1 MVTRRTRNFKEKS
14 TASNILG
21 RLIMPVAVVMAL
33 ALFYFSIKLFFFS
46 PPREE
51 QHPLPSTV
59 NPPAVTEPYEGG
71 DDYGDELPPID
82 DMDDTS
88 TITPDT
94 STITPETPPAEQK
107 PEPAETVKPAEKPKP
122 AVTKPVQKP
131 AEKPKPKPAVT
142 QQPKPAQSSGPRWDV
157 QIGGFRARSGAELT
171 VKQARE
177 KGYSAYVVDEKLD
190 GQPFYKVRV
199 RGHADKNEAR
209 ALSQKLAAAGFP
221 VYVVSVK

>member
-88 TITPDT
+88 TITP
-94 STITPETPPAEQK
+94 ETPPAEQK

-122 AVTKPVQKP
+122 AATKPVQKP

-142 QQPKPAQSSGPRWDV
+142 QQPKPSQSSGPRWDV

>member
-51 QHPLPSTV
+51 QRPLPSMV

-82 DMDDTS
+82 DMD
-88 TITPDT
+88 DT

-209 ALSQKLAAAGFP
+209 ALSQKLAAAGFA

>member
-21 RLIMPVAVVMAL
+21 RLIMPVAVIMAL

-46 PPREE
+46 PPRGER
-51 QHPLPSTV
+51 PLPSTV
-59 NPPAVTEPYEGG
+59 NPPAVTETYENG
-71 DDYGDELPPID
+71 DDYGDNLPPLV
-82 DMDDTS
+82 DMD
-88 TITPDT
+88 DT

-107 PEPAETVKPAEKPKP
+107 PEPASVENPKPAE
-122 AVTKPVQKP
+122 TKTVQKP
-131 AEKPKPKPAVT
+131 AEKPKPSAT
-142 QQPKPAQSSGPRWDV
+142 RQPTPAQSSGPRWDV

-190 GQPFYKVRV
+190 GKPFYKVRV
-199 RGHADKNEAR
+199 RGHSDKNETR
-209 ALSQKLAAAGFP
+209 ALSRKLAAMGFP

>member
-1 MVTRRTRNFKEKS
+1 MVTRRTRNFKDKS

-21 RLIMPVAVVMAL
+21 RLIMPLAVVMAL

-46 PPREE
+46 PPREDE
-51 QHPLPSTV
+51 RPLPSTV
-59 NPPAVTEPYEGG
+59 NPPVASEPYEP
-71 DDYGDELPPID
+71 DDGYGDELPPL
-82 DMDDTS
+82 DMEE
-88 TITPDT
+88 P
-94 STITPETPPAEQK
+94 STITPETPPIEEK
-107 PEPAETVKPAEKPKP
+107 PEPVQSAKPAEKPKP

-131 AEKPKPKPAVT
+131 EPKPKPAVT
-142 QQPKPAQSSGPRWDV
+142 QPSKPAQSSGPRWDV

-199 RGHADKNEAR
+199 RGHKEKKDAQ

>member
-88 TITPDT
+88 TITP
-94 STITPETPPAEQK
+94 ETPPAEQK

-122 AVTKPVQKP
+122 AVTKPVPKP
-131 AEKPKPKPAVT
+131 AEKPKPAVT

>member
-1 MVTRRTRNFKEKS
+1 M
-14 TASNILG
+14 
-21 RLIMPVAVVMAL
+21 
-33 ALFYFSIKLFFFS
+33 
-46 PPREE
+46 REE
-51 QHPLPSTV
+51 
-59 NPPAVTEPYEGG
+59 ERK
-71 DDYGDELPPID
+71 DELAQD
-82 DMDDTS
+82 GEA
-88 TITPDT
+88 
-94 STITPETPPAEQK
+94 PETPPAEQK

>member
-88 TITPDT
+88 TITP
-94 STITPETPPAEQK
+94 ETPTAEQK

>member
-82 DMDDTS
+82 DMG
-88 TITPDT
+88 DT

-142 QQPKPAQSSGPRWDV
+142 QQPKPSQSSGPRWDV

>member
-88 TITPDT
+88 TITP
-94 STITPETPPAEQK
+94 ETPPAEQK

-122 AVTKPVQKP
+122 AATKPVRKP
-131 AEKPKPKPAVT
+131 AEKPKPKPAVP
-142 QQPKPAQSSGPRWDV
+142 QQPKPSQSSGPRWDV

>member
-1 MVTRRTRNFKEKS
+1 MVTRRTRNFKDKS

-21 RLIMPVAVVMAL
+21 RLIMPLAVVMAL

-82 DMDDTS
+82 DMD
-88 TITPDT
+88 DT

>member
-88 TITPDT
+88 TITP
-94 STITPETPPAEQK
+94 ETPPAEQK

-122 AVTKPVQKP
+122 AVTKPVRKP

-142 QQPKPAQSSGPRWDV
+142 QQPKPSQSSGPRWDV

-190 GQPFYKVRV
+190 GKPFYKVRV

>member
-88 TITPDT
+88 TITP
-94 STITPETPPAEQK
+94 ETPPAEQK

-122 AVTKPVQKP
+122 ALTKPVQKP

-142 QQPKPAQSSGPRWDV
+142 QKPKPAQSSGPRWDV

>member
-59 NPPAVTEPYEGG
+59 NPPEVTEPYEGG

-82 DMDDTS
+82 DMD
-88 TITPDT
+88 DT

-142 QQPKPAQSSGPRWDV
+142 QQPKPSQSSGPRWDV

>member
-88 TITPDT
+88 TITP
-94 STITPETPPAEQK
+94 ETPPAEQK

-122 AVTKPVQKP
+122 AVTKPVPKP

-142 QQPKPAQSSGPRWDV
+142 QQPKPSQSSGPRWDV

-190 GQPFYKVRV
+190 GKPFYKVRV

>member
-88 TITPDT
+88 TITP
-94 STITPETPPAEQK
+94 ETPPAEQK

-131 AEKPKPKPAVT
+131 AETPKPKPAVT

>member
-82 DMDDTS
+82 DMD
-88 TITPDT
+88 DT

-199 RGHADKNEAR
+199 RGHSDKNEAR
-209 ALSQKLAAAGFP
+209 ALPQKLAAAGFP

>member
-1 MVTRRTRNFKEKS
+1 MVTRRTRNFKDKS

-21 RLIMPVAVVMAL
+21 RLIMPLAVVMAL

-46 PPREE
+46 PPREDE
-51 QHPLPSTV
+51 RPLPSTV
-59 NPPAVTEPYEGG
+59 NPPVASEPYEP
-71 DDYGDELPPID
+71 DDGYGDELPPL
-82 DMDDTS
+82 DMEE
-88 TITPDT
+88 P
-94 STITPETPPAEQK
+94 STITPETPPVEEKQ
-107 PEPAETVKPAEKPKP
+107 EPVQSAKPAEKPKP

-131 AEKPKPKPAVT
+131 EPKPKPAVT
-142 QQPKPAQSSGPRWDV
+142 QPSKPAQSSGPRWDV

-199 RGHADKNEAR
+199 RGHKEKKDAQ

>member
-1 MVTRRTRNFKEKS
+1 MVTRRTRNFKDKS

-21 RLIMPVAVVMAL
+21 RLIMPLAVVMAL

-46 PPREE
+46 PPREDE
-51 QHPLPSTV
+51 RPLPSTV
-59 NPPAVTEPYEGG
+59 NPPVASEPYEP
-71 DDYGDELPPID
+71 DDGYGDELPPL
-82 DMDDTS
+82 DMEE
-88 TITPDT
+88 P
-94 STITPETPPAEQK
+94 STITPETPPVEEK
-107 PEPAETVKPAEKPKP
+107 PEPVQSAKPAEKPKP
-122 AVTKPVQKP
+122 AVTKPTQKP
-131 AEKPKPKPAVT
+131 EPKPKPAVT
-142 QQPKPAQSSGPRWDV
+142 QPSKPAQSSGPRWDV

-199 RGHADKNEAR
+199 RGHKEKKDAQ

>member
-59 NPPAVTEPYEGG
+59 NPPAVTEPYDGG

-82 DMDDTS
+82 DMD
-88 TITPDT
+88 DT

-142 QQPKPAQSSGPRWDV
+142 QQPKPSQSSGPRWDV

-199 RGHADKNEAR
+199 RGHADKNDAR

>member
-71 DDYGDELPPID
+71 DDYGDELPPIN
-82 DMDDTS
+82 DMV
-88 TITPDT
+88 DT

-142 QQPKPAQSSGPRWDV
+142 QQPKPSQSSGPRWDV

>member
-59 NPPAVTEPYEGG
+59 NHPAVTEPYEGG

-82 DMDDTS
+82 DMD
-88 TITPDT
+88 DT

>member
-88 TITPDT
+88 TITP
-94 STITPETPPAEQK
+94 ETPPAEQK
-107 PEPAETVKPAEKPKP
+107 PEPAETVTPAEKPKP

-142 QQPKPAQSSGPRWDV
+142 QQPKPSQSSGPRWDV

>member
-21 RLIMPVAVVMAL
+21 RLIMPVAVIMAL

-88 TITPDT
+88 TITP
-94 STITPETPPAEQK
+94 ETPPAGQK

>member
-21 RLIMPVAVVMAL
+21 RLIMPVAVLMAL

-88 TITPDT
+88 TITP
-94 STITPETPPAEQK
+94 ETPPAEQK

-142 QQPKPAQSSGPRWDV
+142 QQPKPSQSSGPRWDV

>member
-59 NPPAVTEPYEGG
+59 NPPAVTEPYDGG

-82 DMDDTS
+82 DMD
-88 TITPDT
+88 DT

-142 QQPKPAQSSGPRWDV
+142 QQPKPSQSSGPRWDV

>member
-51 QHPLPSTV
+51 RHPLPSTV
-59 NPPAVTEPYEGG
+59 TPPAVTEPYEGG

-88 TITPDT
+88 TITP
-94 STITPETPPAEQK
+94 ETPPAEQK
-107 PEPAETVKPAEKPKP
+107 PEPAEDREAGRKAEARGDEARPEACGKAEAETGSDAAAE
-122 AVTKPVQKP
+122 AVAVLR
-131 AEKPKPKPAVT
+131 AEVGRADRRV
-142 QQPKPAQSSGPRWDV
+142 PRA
-157 QIGGFRARSGAELT
+157 FRRGADGEAGAR
-171 VKQARE
+171 
-177 KGYSAYVVDEKLD
+177 KGLFCYVVDEKLD
-190 GQPFYKVRV
+190 GKPFYKVRV

-221 VYVVSVK
+221 STSSP

>member
-51 QHPLPSTV
+51 QHPLPGTV

-88 TITPDT
+88 TITP
-94 STITPETPPAEQK
+94 ETPPAGQK

-122 AVTKPVQKP
+122 AATKPVQKP

>member
-88 TITPDT
+88 TITP
-94 STITPETPPAEQK
+94 ETPPAEQK
-107 PEPAETVKPAEKPKP
+107 PKPAETVKPAEKPKP

>member
-88 TITPDT
+88 TITP
-94 STITPETPPAEQK
+94 ETPPVEQK
-107 PEPAETVKPAEKPKP
+107 PEPADTVKPAEKPKP

>member
-59 NPPAVTEPYEGG
+59 NPLAVTEPYEGG

-82 DMDDTS
+82 DMD
-88 TITPDT
+88 DT

-142 QQPKPAQSSGPRWDV
+142 QQPKLAQSSGPRWDV

>member
-21 RLIMPVAVVMAL
+21 RLIMPVAVIMAL

-51 QHPLPSTV
+51 RTLPSTV
-59 NPPAVTEPYEGG
+59 NPPAVTEPYENG
-71 DDYGDELPPID
+71 DDYGDNLPPLD
-82 DMDDTS
+82 DMD
-88 TITPDT
+88 DT

-107 PEPAETVKPAEKPKP
+107 LEPAPAVKPVEKPKP
-122 AVTKPVQKP
+122 AETKPVQKP
-131 AEKPKPKPAVT
+131 AEKPKPSATRQPA
-142 QQPKPAQSSGPRWDV
+142 QAQSSGPRWDV

-190 GQPFYKVRV
+190 GKPFYKVRV
-199 RGHADKNEAR
+199 RGHSDKNEAR
-209 ALSQKLAAAGFP
+209 ALSQKLAAMGFP

>member
-21 RLIMPVAVVMAL
+21 RLIMPVAVLMAL

-51 QHPLPSTV
+51 HPLPSTV
-59 NPPAVTEPYEGG
+59 NPPAVSEPYEPG
-71 DDYGDELPPID
+71 DDYGDELPPVG
-82 DMDDTS
+82 DMDDTE
-88 TITPDT
+88 TITPD
-94 STITPETPPAEQK
+94 TPPAEQK
-107 PEPAETVKPAEKPKP
+107 PEPSETVKPVEKPKP

-142 QQPKPAQSSGPRWDV
+142 RQPKPAQSSGPRWDV

-177 KGYSAYVVDEKLD
+177 KGYSAYVVDDKLD

>member
-21 RLIMPVAVVMAL
+21 RLRMPVAVVMAL

-82 DMDDTS
+82 DMD
-88 TITPDT
+88 DT

>member
-1 MVTRRTRNFKEKS
+1 MVTHRTRNFKEKS

-88 TITPDT
+88 TITP
-94 STITPETPPAEQK
+94 ETPPAEQK

-122 AVTKPVQKP
+122 AVTKPAQKP

-142 QQPKPAQSSGPRWDV
+142 QQPKPSQSSGPRWDV

-199 RGHADKNEAR
+199 RGHADKNDAR

>member
-88 TITPDT
+88 TITP
-94 STITPETPPAEQK
+94 ETPPAEQK

-171 VKQARE
+171 MKQARE

>member
-88 TITPDT
+88 TITP
-94 STITPETPPAEQK
+94 ETPPAEQK

-142 QQPKPAQSSGPRWDV
+142 QQSKPSQSSGPRWDV

-190 GQPFYKVRV
+190 GKPFYKVRV

>member
-88 TITPDT
+88 TITP
-94 STITPETPPAEQK
+94 ETPPAEQK

-142 QQPKPAQSSGPRWDV
+142 QQPKPSQSSGPRWDV

-209 ALSQKLAAAGFP
+209 TLSQKLAAAGFP